1 MDLLR
6 DIGYPRGMRTILI
19 FAGKGG
25 VGKTTLTRE
34 LAVAAVLAGR
44 KVAIADLDPQAGLT
58 GWYGR
63 RTADT
68 PVMVE
73 FTPGQDLRPL
83 ADTGADELIID
94 TPPGVP
100 SYVAKLVAQA
110 DVVLVPCRPSPD
122 DLSAAAGAVEA
133 LARHPQWAFV
143 LTQTL
148 PRSRLTDGALR
159 QLATLGR
166 VAPGSLGSRQDYPLA
181 AIEGR
186 AAIETPGKSA
196 QEVSQLRSYLDKML
210 GVSDVKKARSGR
222 HGDAQG

>member
-1 MDLLR
+1 MHAAMAFLSFLS
-6 DIGYPRGMRTILI
+6 YAAEMRTILI

-25 VGKTTLTRE
+25 CSKTTLCRE
-34 LAVAAVLAGR
+34 LAVAAVMAGR
-44 KVAIADLDPQAGLT
+44 QVAIVDLDPQAGLT
-58 GWYGR
+58 SWYGR
-63 RTADT
+63 RAAET

-73 FTPGQDLRPL
+73 YTPGQDLRQL
-83 ADTGADELIID
+83 AETGADELIID

-110 DVVLVPCRPSPD
+110 DAVLVPCRPSPD
-122 DLSAAAGAVEA
+122 DLSAASGAVEA

-159 QLATLGR
+159 QLAALGK
-166 VAPGSLGSRQDYPLA
+166 VAPVSLGSRQDYPLA

-196 QEVSQLRSYLDKML
+196 VEVSQLRSYVDKMIRTPH
-210 GVSDVKKARSGR
+210 V
-222 HGDAQG
+222 

>member
-1 MDLLR
+1 MDLCLR
-6 DIGYPRGMRTILI
+6 FGYLEGMRTILI

-34 LAVAAVLAGR
+34 LAVAAVMAGR
-44 KVAIADLDPQAGLT
+44 QVVMADLDPQAGLT

-63 RTADT
+63 RAAEA

-73 FTPGQDLRPL
+73 FRPGQDLRYL
-83 ADTGADELIID
+83 AKTGVDELIID

-110 DVVLVPCRPSPD
+110 DAVLVPCRPSPD

-133 LARHPQWAFV
+133 LAKHSQWAFV

-159 QLATLGR
+159 QLATLGK

-186 AAIETPGKSA
+186 AAVETPGKSA
-196 QEVSQLRSYLDKML
+196 LEVSQLRSYLDKML
-210 GVSDVKKARSGR
+210 GIS
-222 HGDAQG
+222 